1 MFKFLRKNRVAVM
14 AVLMVFVM
22 SGYYFLANIVNA
34 EKGEIATEL
43 RTISLSNAPQEDYQ
57 TVFEKFD
64 DYELNTE
71 GTLTTFTGSQTINS
85 SVLQEIDNLSISETE
100 NIADCQV
107 SYEFTYDVESNV
119 ITIYAYMSNEYGEIE
134 VDKISGVCFIDD
146 NNEIDAVMN
155 IGGEGILLSEM
166 RNAGKIQNCGWG
178 WFIDLIKD
186 VGTAVAVT
194 AGVVAATAAVVAT
207 CGAAAPA
214 VAAAGVAVA
223 TAAGTAA
230 TIAAYASIT
239 AAIAAGIALT
249 ASLVE
254 EYYPGIDAT
263 DTTINGRQTVTAKWA
278 KEETKS
284 AVRDLVTAE
293 TAKDKRQ
300 EDKQIFFHVLSYSK
314 MGPVDVDLTPYNLII
329 MATNMRTQGWSSVT
343 VYESDAKSVITTA
356 FLFDGYI
363 IAPDLQQN
371 ANSPFVSHY
380 HAIKSDGQHVRTGPN
395 NYVVHSYFYA

>member
-119 ITIYAYMSNEYGEIE
+119 ITIYAYMNNEYGEVE

-155 IGGEGILLSEM
+155 IDGEGILLSEM
-166 RNAGKIQNCGWG
+166 RNAGKIQNCGW
-178 WFIDLIKD
+178 FANL
-186 VGTAVAVT
+186 VRSVATVVAV
-194 AGVVAATAAVVAT
+194 TAAVVAVAAVVVAT
-207 CGAAAPA
+207 CGTAAPA
-214 VAAAGVAVA
+214 VAAAGVAAATVG
-223 TAAGTAA
+223 TAATGAAA
-230 TIAAYASIT
+230 TIAAVSISV
-239 AAIAAGIALT
+239 AAIAAGVAITADLIEVAFEGITYRLQEYAKVASQLVKGLYYLCVTTKNGGMLITPVCLPSFNVAAAALSVGLNVYSVEMNDARIAAQA
-249 ASLVE
+249 ASNYLKPE
-254 EYYPGIDAT
+254 HDPAHE
-263 DTTINGRQTVTAKWA
+263 NGYFA
-278 KEETKS
+278 
-284 AVRDLVTAE
+284 
-293 TAKDKRQ
+293 
-300 EDKQIFFHVLSYSK
+300 
-314 MGPVDVDLTPYNLII
+314 
-329 MATNMRTQGWSSVT
+329 
-343 VYESDAKSVITTA
+343 
-356 FLFDGYI
+356 
-363 IAPDLQQN
+363 
-371 ANSPFVSHY
+371 HY
-380 HAIKSDGQHVRTGPN
+380 HRHGHPN
-395 NYVVHSYFYA
+395 PNSHAFYGVPTTKGSYV